1 MSPSEEARSPR
12 ARSPIVAVLAIVRR
26 ISAMIV
32 KEFIQLR
39 RDRVT
44 FATMIMIPL
53 LQLILFGY
61 AINTT
66 PRHLPTAVFA
76 HENNE
81 VSRAI
86 LAALRNTAFFAF
98 VREVKNADEAEH
110 LIRAGDVLFFV
121 EIPSGFERSLRRGD
135 KPQLLVAADATDPVG
150 SANALAALSGVV
162 STALARERFV
172 DAPGSTPFEIV
183 QHRRYNPA
191 GTSQLNIVPGLL
203 GTILTMTMLIFTALS
218 VTREIERGTMES
230 LLSMPIHPVEIMLGK
245 IVPYV
250 AVGILQAVLILSA
263 GMILFG
269 VPVEGSPWMLAAA
282 TLLFITTNLS
292 IGYTFSTLAQNQLQ
306 AVQMSFMFFLPSI
319 LLSGFMFP
327 FSGMPLWAQWVGE
340 VLPLTHFLRMVRG
353 ILLKGSD
360 FADLR
365 GDAIALFALMLVA
378 MGIAVARFRQ
388 TLD

>member
-1 MSPSEEARSPR
+1 MTARTGIAGFLGR
-12 ARSPIVAVLAIVRR
+12 VT
-26 ISAMIV
+26 AMIV
-32 KEFIQLR
+32 KEYIQLT

-53 LQLILFGY
+53 LQLVLFGY

-66 PRHLPTAVFA
+66 PRHLPTAVFS
-76 HENNE
+76 HENTD

-98 VREVKNADEAEH
+98 VREARSAEEAEH
-110 LIRAGDVLFFV
+110 LVRAGEVLFFV
-121 EIPSGFERSLRRGD
+121 EIPAGFERSLRRGD
-135 KPQLLVAADATDPVG
+135 RPQILVAADATDPVG

-162 STALARERFV
+162 GTALARERFV
-172 DAPGSTPFEIV
+172 GAIAQEAQGREATSQDAFEIV

-230 LLSMPIHPVEIMLGK
+230 LLAMPIHPVEIMLGK
-245 IVPYV
+245 IIPYV
-250 AVGILQAVLILSA
+250 MVGILQAVLILGA
-263 GMILFG
+263 GILLFS
-269 VPVEGSPWMLAAA
+269 VPVEGSVIVLSAA
-282 TLLFITTNLS
+282 TLLFITANLS

-327 FSGMPLWAQWVGE
+327 FSGMPEWAQWIGE
-340 VLPLTHFLRMVRG
+340 GLPLTHYLRMVRG
-353 ILLKGSD
+353 ILLKGSGLP
-360 FADLR
+360 DLVR
-365 GDAIALFALMLVA
+365 DGAALFALMLLA

>member
-1 MSPSEEARSPR
+1 MSALTESLGA
-12 ARSPIVAVLAIVRR
+12 LRR
-26 ISAMIV
+26 IRAMIV
-32 KEFIQLR
+32 KEFIQLK

-76 HENNE
+76 HENND

-98 VREVKNADEAEH
+98 IKEVKSADEAEH
-110 LIRAGDVLFFV
+110 LIRSGEVLFFV
-121 EIPSGFERSLRRGD
+121 EIPAGFERDLRRGD
-135 KPQLLVAADATDPVG
+135 TPQLLVAADATDPVG

-162 STALARERFV
+162 STALTRERFV
-172 DAPGSTPFEIV
+172 DDPGTAAFEIV

-250 AVGILQAVLILSA
+250 LVGILQAVLILGA

-269 VPVEGSPWMLAAA
+269 VPVEGSVLLLVVA
-282 TLLFITTNLS
+282 TLLFITVNLS

-353 ILLKGSD
+353 ILLKGSS
-360 FADLR
+360 FSDLR
-365 GDAIALFALMLVA
+365 ADGAALLGLMLVA
-378 MGIAVARFRQ
+378 MSIAVARFRQ

>member
-1 MSPSEEARSPR
+1 MSARA
-12 ARSPIVAVLAIVRR
+12 ARGGFLTRVG
-26 ISAMIV
+26 AMIV

-66 PRHLPTAVFA
+66 PRNLPTAVFT

-98 VREVKNADEAEH
+98 VREVKSAEDAEH
-110 LIRAGDVLFFV
+110 MIRSGEVLFFV
-121 EIPSGFERSLRRGD
+121 EIPAGFERSLRRGET
-135 KPQLLVAADATDPVG
+135 PLLLVAADATDPVG
-150 SANALAALSGVV
+150 SANALAALAGVV
-162 STALARERFV
+162 NSALVRERFV
-172 DAPGSTPFEIV
+172 DAPGNAAFEIV

-245 IVPYV
+245 ITPYV
-250 AVGILQAVLILSA
+250 LVGILQALLIMGA

-269 VPVEGSPWMLAAA
+269 VPLEGSAILLAVA
-282 TLLFITTNLS
+282 TLLFIVVNLS

-327 FSGMPLWAQWVGE
+327 FSGMPLWAQWIGE
-340 VLPLTHFLRMVRG
+340 GLPLTHYLRMVRG
-353 ILLKGSD
+353 ILLKGSG
-360 FADLR
+360 FSDLTT
-365 GDAIALFALMLVA
+365 DAGALVVLMLVA
-378 MGIAVARFRQ
+378 MAIAVARFRQ

>member
-1 MSPSEEARSPR
+1 MSAGADIAGFLRR
-12 ARSPIVAVLAIVRR
+12 VAAMVR
-26 ISAMIV
+26 

-76 HENNE
+76 HENTE
-81 VSRAI
+81 ATRAI
-86 LAALRNTAFFAF
+86 LAALKNTAFFNFTHEPRSEA
-98 VREVKNADEAEH
+98 EAEH
-110 LIRAGDVLFFV
+110 LIRSGDVLFMV
-121 EIPSGFERSLRRGD
+121 EIPAGFERALRRGET
-135 KPQLLVAADATDPVG
+135 PQLLVAADATDPVASG
-150 SANALAALSGVV
+150 NALGALSGVV
-162 STALARERFV
+162 TSALTRARFV
-172 DAPGSTPFEIV
+172 DAPGTMPFEIV

-218 VTREIERGTMES
+218 VTREVERGTMES

-245 IVPYV
+245 IIPYV
-250 AVGILQAVLILSA
+250 LVGIMQGVLILGA
-263 GMILFG
+263 GMILFN
-269 VPVEGSPWMLAAA
+269 VPLEGSLALLSLA
-282 TLLFITTNLS
+282 TLLFITANLAT
-292 IGYTFSTLAQNQLQ
+292 GYTFSTLAQNQLQ
-306 AVQMSFMFFLPSI
+306 AVQMTFMYFLPNI

-327 FSGMPLWAQWVGE
+327 FAGMPVWAQWISE
-340 VLPLTHFLRMVRG
+340 CLPLTHYLRMVRG
-353 ILLKGSD
+353 ILLKGATAVDVQSD
-360 FADLR
+360 MGMLALLMLAAM
-365 GDAIALFALMLVA
+365 AIAVR
-378 MGIAVARFRQ
+378 RFRQ

>member
-1 MSPSEEARSPR
+1 MR
-12 ARSPIVAVLAIVRR
+12 ARAA
-26 ISAMIV
+26 SAGFLTRVGAMVV

-44 FATMIMIPL
+44 FTTMIMIPL

-66 PRHLPTAVFA
+66 PRHLPAAVLA
-76 HENNE
+76 HENND

-98 VREVKNADEAEH
+98 VREARSAEEAEH
-110 LIRAGDVLFFV
+110 MIRAGEVLFFV
-121 EIPSGFERSLRRGD
+121 EIPAGFERALRRGD
-135 KPQLLVAADATDPVG
+135 TPQLLVAADATDPIG
-150 SANALAALSGVV
+150 SANALAALSGVIG
-162 STALARERFV
+162 SALARERFV
-172 DAPGSTPFEIV
+172 DAPGTMPFEIV

-203 GTILTMTMLIFTALS
+203 GTILTMTMLVYTALA
-218 VTREIERGTMES
+218 VTRELERGTMES

-245 IVPYV
+245 IIPYV
-250 AVGILQAVLILSA
+250 LVGILQAVLIIGA
-263 GMILFG
+263 GMGLFG
-269 VPVEGSPWMLAAA
+269 VPLEGSAVFLAVT
-282 TLLFITTNLS
+282 TLLFIVVNLS
-292 IGYTFSTLAQNQLQ
+292 VGYTFSTLAQNQLQ
-306 AVQMSFMFFLPSI
+306 AVQMTFMFFLPSI

-327 FSGMPLWAQWVGE
+327 FSGMPLWAQWIGE
-340 VLPLTHFLRMVRG
+340 ALPLTHFLRMVRG
-353 ILLKGSD
+353 ILLKGSG

-365 GDAIALFALMLVA
+365 ADGAALLALMLVA
-378 MGIAVARFRQ
+378 MAIAVARFRQ

>member
-1 MSPSEEARSPR
+1 M
-12 ARSPIVAVLAIVRR
+12 IAVPGFLRR
-26 ISAMIV
+26 ISAMV
-32 KEFIQLR
+32 RKEFIQLR

-53 LQLILFGY
+53 LQLVLFGY

-66 PRHLPTAVFA
+66 PRHLPTAVFS

-86 LAALRNTAFFAF
+86 IAALRNTAFFEFTRLAQS
-98 VREVKNADEAEH
+98 EDEAEH
-110 LIRAGDVLFFV
+110 MVRGGDVLFLV
-121 EIPSGFERSLRRGD
+121 EIPAGFERALRRGEN
-135 KPQLLVAADATDPVG
+135 PQLLVAADATDPVAAG
-150 SANALAALSGVV
+150 NALGALSGIIG
-162 STALARERFV
+162 TALKQIRFV
-172 DAPGSTPFEIV
+172 DAAGAMPFDIV

-218 VTREIERGTMES
+218 VTREVERGTLES

-245 IVPYV
+245 IIPYV
-250 AVGILQAVLILSA
+250 LVGVLQAVLILGA
-263 GMILFG
+263 GVLLFN
-269 VPVEGSPWMLAAA
+269 VPVEGSLALLCVV
-282 TLLFITTNLS
+282 TLLFITANLAV
-292 IGYTFSTLAQNQLQ
+292 GYTFSTVAQNQLQ
-306 AVQMSFMFFLPSI
+306 AVQMSFMFFLPNI

-327 FSGMPLWAQWVGE
+327 FAGMPRWAQWVSE
-340 VLPLTHFLRMVRG
+340 CLPLTHYLRMVRG
-353 ILLKGSD
+353 ILLKGAD

-365 GDAIALFALMLVA
+365 LDIAILFILMLVA

>member
-1 MSPSEEARSPR
+1 MSAAGS
-12 ARSPIVAVLAIVRR
+12 LKGFFGR
-26 ISAMIV
+26 ISAMIA
-32 KEFIQLR
+32 KEYIQLT

-53 LQLILFGY
+53 LQLVLFGY

-66 PRHLPTAVFA
+66 PRHLPAAVFA

-81 VSRAI
+81 ISRSI
-86 LAALRNTAFFAF
+86 LAALRNTAFFSFIKEA
-98 VREVKNADEAEH
+98 KSSAEAEH
-110 LIRAGDVLFFV
+110 MVLSGEVLFFV
-121 EIPSGFERSLRRGD
+121 EIPAGFERSLRRGER
-135 KPQLLVAADATDPVG
+135 PQLLVAADATDPIG

-162 STALARERFV
+162 STALTRERFV
-172 DAPGSTPFEIV
+172 DAAGDAPFEIV

-230 LLSMPIHPVEIMLGK
+230 LLAMPIHPVEIMLGK
-245 IVPYV
+245 IIPYV
-250 AVGILQAVLILSA
+250 LVGILQAVLILGA
-263 GMILFG
+263 GIILFG
-269 VPVEGSPWMLAAA
+269 VPVEGSPLLLAVA
-282 TLLFITTNLS
+282 TLLFITVNLS

-327 FSGMPLWAQWVGE
+327 FSGMPLWAQWIGE
-340 VLPLTHFLRMVRG
+340 VLPLTHYLRMVRG
-353 ILLKGSD
+353 ILLKGSG
-360 FADLR
+360 FSDLNQD
-365 GDAIALFALMLVA
+365 GAALLALMLVA